1 MNEPININ
9 EASFER
15 AVIQSPIPVVVDFWA
30 PWCGPCKMIAPLL
43 DEIAKE
49 NGDRFRVAKV
59 NIDDD
64 PALQQRFGIRGVPTL
79 LFFSGGEPRD
89 APVRRG
95 GRSQPPKK
103 TGPPLGGRRVVLR
116 RGHLPESD
124 CTAGENKCFF
134 MREKREFPPENFC
147 REFSKSNSSQ
157 GGEIGRRARLRI
169 WWSNP

>member
-49 NGDRFRVAKV
+49 SNGRFRVAKV

-79 LFFSGGEPRD
+79 LFFSGGELRD
-89 APVRRG
+89 QIAGVGAKNAILEKLENLALSAAPP
-95 GRSQPPKK
+95 S
-103 TGPPLGGRRVVLR
+103 
-116 RGHLPESD
+116 
-124 CTAGENKCFF
+124 
-134 MREKREFPPENFC
+134 
-147 REFSKSNSSQ
+147 
-157 GGEIGRRARLRI
+157 
-169 WWSNP
+169 

>member
-15 AVIQSPIPVVVDFWA
+15 AVVQSPIPVVVDFWA

-49 NGDRFRVAKV
+49 SGGRFRVAKV

-79 LFFSGGEPRD
+79 LFFSGGKLRD
-89 APVRRG
+89 QIVGVGA
-95 GRSQPPKK
+95 KK
-103 TGPPLGGRRVVLR
+103 AIVEKL
-116 RGHLPESD
+116 ESL
-124 CTAGENKCFF
+124 
-134 MREKREFPPENFC
+134 
-147 REFSKSNSSQ
+147 SSNAVSPS
-157 GGEIGRRARLRI
+157 
-169 WWSNP
+169 

>member
-15 AVIQSPIPVVVDFWA
+15 AVIQSPIPVLVDFWA

-49 NGDRFRVAKV
+49 SGGRFRVAKV

-79 LFFSGGEPRD
+79 LFFSGGEMRD
-89 APVRRG
+89 QIVGVGAKNAIVAKLENLLSNAAP
-95 GRSQPPKK
+95 
-103 TGPPLGGRRVVLR
+103 
-116 RGHLPESD
+116 
-124 CTAGENKCFF
+124 
-134 MREKREFPPENFC
+134 
-147 REFSKSNSSQ
+147 SS
-157 GGEIGRRARLRI
+157 
-169 WWSNP
+169 

>member
-49 NGDRFRVAKV
+49 SGGRFRVAKV

-64 PALQQRFGIRGVPTL
+64 PALQQRFEIRGVPTL
-79 LFFSGGEPRD
+79 LFFSGGELRD
-89 APVRRG
+89 QIVGVGAKQAIV
-95 GRSQPPKK
+95 
-103 TGPPLGGRRVVLR
+103 
-116 RGHLPESD
+116 
-124 CTAGENKCFF
+124 
-134 MREKREFPPENFC
+134 EKLE
-147 REFSKSNSSQ
+147 KLSSS
-157 GGEIGRRARLRI
+157 AAAL
-169 WWSNP
+169 S